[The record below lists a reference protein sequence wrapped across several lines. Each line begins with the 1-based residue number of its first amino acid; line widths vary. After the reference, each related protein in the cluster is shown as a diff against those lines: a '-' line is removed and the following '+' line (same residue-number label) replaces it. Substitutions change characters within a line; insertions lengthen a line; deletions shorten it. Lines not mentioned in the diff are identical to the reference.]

1 MRTHSSRY
9 LILITIITLS
19 LASIGF
25 GQQQPAQVQSSQE
38 QPQPAPQEK
47 KCQGLGCP
55 IPGDQNPPVGAPT
68 PTPKIENESRGVTF
82 RKVFTNLPGDQ
93 KAIWT
98 SPFHIRAT
106 DIYWL
111 APLAATSG
119 VLIGSDEHS
128 MARIKSNDKAVSR
141 SKTISDAG
149 LAGFVAWPAAMFV
162 WGSLQG
168 EQHPRETGLLAGEA
182 LINSVAVNQAFK
194 FVFQRERP
202 TPTGGQGRFFQS
214 ASNASFPSLHSQMS
228 WTAASVIAHEYPN
241 SLTALLAYG
250 AATTVSVARVT
261 GRQHFP
267 SDVVIG
273 GAMGWLIGW
282 QAYKAHHDPDL
293 DSDRYGMFQSREEM
307 FPA

>member
-9 LILITIITLS
+9 LILITTITLS
-19 LASIGF
+19 LANIGF
-25 GQQQPAQVQSSQE
+25 CQQQPAQVQSSQD

-47 KCQGLGCP
+47 KCRGLGCP
-55 IPGDQNPPVGAPT
+55 IPGDQTPPVAVPT
-68 PTPKIENESRGVTF
+68 PTPKIENEARGVTF

-106 DIYWL
+106 DTYWL
-111 APLAATSG
+111 VPLAATSG

-128 MARIKSNDKAVSR
+128 MARIKSNDKAISR

-149 LAGFVAWPAAMFV
+149 LAGFAAWPAAMFV

-194 FVFQRERP
+194 F
-202 TPTGGQGRFFQS
+202 
-214 ASNASFPSLHSQMS
+214 
-228 WTAASVIAHEYPN
+228 
-241 SLTALLAYG
+241 
-250 AATTVSVARVT
+250 
-261 GRQHFP
+261 
-267 SDVVIG
+267 
-273 GAMGWLIGW
+273 
-282 QAYKAHHDPDL
+282 
-293 DSDRYGMFQSREEM
+293 
-307 FPA
+307 